1 MKYIIVL
8 CFVIVSCNFS
18 SKQEMG
24 SINNKFYLVA
34 KDTIITYD
42 IERSS
47 VERTEAKV
55 NYVNSKIT
63 KSVTSIYGETG
74 QATITYEF
82 DEDKIKVFETKY
94 SYKTTIESVKSD
106 KDMKLDYE
114 ISYFID
120 FKGNLIGEEIPDRID
135 IFKEFKDTVP
145 FELKYPTG
153 ASVPLVPITE

>member
-1 MKYIIVL
+1 MMKYIIVCL
-8 CFVIVSCNFS
+8 SFVIVSCKFS

-24 SINNKFYLVA
+24 SINNKSDFSKVA

-42 IERSS
+42 IEGISA
-47 VERTEAKV
+47 EGAGAKV
-55 NYVNSKIT
+55 NYVNGKIT

-82 DEDKIKVFETKY
+82 DTDKINVLEIKY
-94 SYKTTIESVKSD
+94 SYKTTIENVKSD

-120 FKGNLIGEEIPDRID
+120 FKGNLIGKEIPDRID
-135 IFKEFKDTVP
+135 IFKEFKDAVP
-145 FELKYPTG
+145 FELK
-153 ASVPLVPITE
+153 

>member
-1 MKYIIVL
+1 MMKYIIVCL
-8 CFVIVSCNFS
+8 SFVIVSCNFS
-18 SKQEMG
+18 PKQEMR
-24 SINNKFYLVA
+24 SINNKPDFSKVA

-42 IERSS
+42 IEGISA
-47 VERTEAKV
+47 EGTGAKV
-55 NYVNSKIT
+55 NYVNGKIT

-82 DEDKIKVFETKY
+82 DNDKIKVFETRY

-135 IFKEFKDTVP
+135 IFKEFKDAVP
-145 FELKYPTG
+145 FELK
-153 ASVPLVPITE
+153 

>member
-1 MKYIIVL
+1 MMKYIIVCL
-8 CFVIVSCNFS
+8 SFVIVSCKFS

-24 SINNKFYLVA
+24 SINNKSDFSKVA

-42 IERSS
+42 IEGFSA
-47 VERTEAKV
+47 EGAGAKV
-55 NYVNSKIT
+55 NYVNGKIT

-82 DEDKIKVFETKY
+82 DTDKIKVLETKY
-94 SYKTTIESVKSD
+94 SYKTTIENVKSD

-120 FKGNLIGEEIPDRID
+120 FKGNLIGKEIPDKID
-135 IFKEFKDTVP
+135 IFKEFKDAVP
-145 FELKYPTG
+145 FELK
-153 ASVPLVPITE
+153 